1 MNVLVLMCDE
11 MAPKVA
17 WGPPPSTPHLDALAA
32 RGMVFDAAYTP
43 SPICVSTRAAIAT
56 GRPLHEIGCW
66 SSAEPYDGAL
76 PSWGQRLREVGARI
90 CSIGKLHY
98 APGGEKAAFD
108 ESYEVMNVYGDGWP
122 RALLRKPLSDFTATA
137 DFAEEIG
144 PGDTDYLRFDR
155 RVTAKAVE
163 WLAAPERGSQP
174 WAAFV
179 SWVSPHYPLIA
190 PPEYFGR
197 FNPAEYESDAE
208 KVPAHPILQE
218 LAGFFDH
225 DAHFSKESR
234 GIGRAGYYALW
245 SFIDDQVGA
254 VMAALEQAGQA
265 DDTLILFT
273 SDHGEMLG
281 EKGFWGKST
290 MYESSARVPLIA
302 AGPGVVPGRRDDPVS
317 LLDVAPTICRAMGAS
332 TDGFSGRS
340 LTDAPAPERAVIS
353 EYHDGGASVG
363 VTMLRWNEA
372 GEKWKYVHYAEGYAP
387 QLFELTSD
395 PDELNDLAPQAPE
408 RVAAARDRLFAIF
421 DPEDANARAHADQA
435 RRVEELGGREAIL
448 AQPEWSFTPTNN
460 EKDMGATP

>member
-1 MNVLVLMCDE
+1 
-11 MAPKVA
+11 
-17 WGPPPSTPHLDALAA
+17 
-32 RGMVFDAAYTP
+32 
-43 SPICVSTRAAIAT
+43 
-56 GRPLHEIGCW
+56 
-66 SSAEPYDGAL
+66 
-76 PSWGQRLREVGARI
+76 
-90 CSIGKLHY
+90 
-98 APGGEKAAFD
+98 
-108 ESYEVMNVYGDGWP
+108 
-122 RALLRKPLSDFTATA
+122 
-137 DFAEEIG
+137 
-144 PGDTDYLRFDR
+144 
-155 RVTAKAVE
+155 
-163 WLAAPERGSQP
+163 
-174 WAAFV
+174 
-179 SWVSPHYPLIA
+179 
-190 PPEYFGR
+190 
-197 FNPAEYESDAE
+197 
-208 KVPAHPILQE
+208 
-218 LAGFFDH
+218 
-225 DAHFSKESR
+225 AHFSKESR

-317 LLDVAPTICRAMGAS
+317 LLDVAPTICQAMGAS

-408 RVAAARDRLFAIF
+408 RIAAARDRLFAIF